1 MTAFESLHGD
11 VSILMVPTKGGTK
24 QVFPVDCE
32 ADVSQRLVEA
42 SYSGDV
48 GEVVECLADP
58 YVDVNFAGVV
68 RLREWRTDVVLREEM
83 ADEILFENEEIR
95 TEVSALFLAA
105 HNGKRDLVRKL
116 LVTSVLLKL
125 TIRFFFSFLS
135 FFFAC
140 KYFIS
145 FT

>member
-1 MTAFESLHGD
+1 MTAFGTHHGD
-11 VSILMVPTKGGTK
+11 VSILMAATKGGTK
-24 QVFPVDCE
+24 LVFPVDCE
-32 ADVSQRLVEA
+32 DEVSQRLVEA
-42 SYSGDV
+42 SHSGDI
-48 GEVVECLADP
+48 GEVVECLSDP

-83 ADEILFENEEIR
+83 ADEIIFENEEIR

-105 HNGKRDLVRKL
+105 HNGNRDLVRKL
-116 LVTSVLLKL
+116 LVTSVLLRL
-125 TIRFFFSFLS
+125 TIGNFFLS
-135 FFFAC
+135 PFFVC